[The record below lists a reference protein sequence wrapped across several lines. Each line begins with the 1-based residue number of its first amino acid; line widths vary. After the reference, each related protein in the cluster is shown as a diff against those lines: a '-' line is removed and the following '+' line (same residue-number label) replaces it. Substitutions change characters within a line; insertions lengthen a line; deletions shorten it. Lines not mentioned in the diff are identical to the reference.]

1 MCIALRICEYFLISK
16 GGEEGVVHSRSIQLI
31 NDKLA
36 YARARVVCASF
47 KAQQRFGQ
55 CKSFAFCEQER
66 EREREKQASTPTYHV
81 GARAAPWGALT
92 GSAPR
97 VPLHGGRSTR
107 ATPRGSP
114 QFLYYITILY
124 KGCTEHYLKLFSI
137 FLQKYLQQL
146 LHNKHKPTERNARP
160 GYRSIHM

>member
-1 MCIALRICEYFLISK
+1 MCIALRICEYFLILSK

-81 GARAAPWGALT
+81 GAR
-92 GSAPR
+92 
-97 VPLHGGRSTR
+97 PLHGGRS
-107 ATPRGSP
+107 RGVLHECRSMGVAP
-114 QFLYYITILY
+114 QGPLHGGRPSFFILLLFYI
-124 KGCTEHYLKLFSI
+124 KVAQSI
-137 FLQKYLQQL
+137 
-146 LHNKHKPTERNARP
+146 
-160 GYRSIHM
+160 I